1 MDLNELKGLPPEQA
15 IEKAAAWAG
24 VRPEILD
31 GIWRTETGRGTHPTM
46 VGPETK
52 WGTAKGHFQQLD
64 SMVQV
69 WRQRT
74 GKELDPF
81 DFADGLY
88 MAAHQMRENI
98 KRYGNEEQ
106 AVMAYH
112 GGTNQKNW
120 GKNTQDYL
128 RKVTGLRDV
137 GVPKITSGGTKVAP
151 GALELP
157 ATLEEQ
163 IAQIG
168 PVDRTTAA
176 PTAPVVPPP
185 VLERDQSAA
194 PVTTVQSEGTF
205 RGDVAT
211 AAEAAYAPAPDF
223 SWADK
228 QDAAYENSMEPWFN
242 LARTLGDGGPER
254 DPKWMRWAAE
264 NDADVYK
271 DFPLESDRE
280 FLREAVSAQD
290 LEARKAR
297 LAERKAN
304 EKITGADG
312 PWAELGHSV
321 LADLRNPASW
331 TADLVA
337 TAGLS
342 KIARI
347 GSMTA
352 TAARRAAIPLTVA
365 ESVAGSLTMD
375 AMLTM
380 AGEYRSANDVVSGA
394 VASAGIGALFSVPAY
409 REASRRE
416 LEEFERKAINDAVN
430 GKLDTLQQAVDEL
443 GAGADPVEVG
453 RRAAVIEA
461 GKLKEEHSAALTA
474 APEGDRIPAAEPV
487 PEPEV
492 AEPEFSADLRADSNF
507 AKPETRSITDM
518 TAHGDAPYKM
528 ARDLGMDLPD
538 TPDAAARVGAL
549 EAADAQGGVVIHGAA
564 KDDVLYK
571 QYAQVLADLQR
582 QFGLN
587 DVTLHLTNGGT
598 QLTSELGAHR
608 LQSARSSIIALRPG
622 AGYDTLVHEFGHA
635 VFAHRLASQPMEKQ
649 AAMRA
654 AWQEWRKLYDQPG
667 RAQEA
672 VLRRSPVTGQAKRPD
687 SFAAQAATGR
697 VGGTLR
703 RLWDQAF
710 PGDAEKAKKFADYYA
725 NFDEYSAEQM
735 VKFIEAEAAGLG
747 GGKLSV
753 PKQIFQMVADVI
765 RWAKEL
771 FGFAKQHDLIRPEE
785 PFKEFFESLLGGN
798 AAKGLPA
805 FDPGVQAMAVPVG
818 GFKGPAMLSPPMPR
832 IMGAD
837 FAFAQKYGLDLM
849 PQNTPVER
857 AEFKAV
863 MDIYRKAE
871 AWVAKNPR
879 LDERARTLLN
889 KSSVFQVTG
898 TALAGS
904 DNPVA
909 RMVAGTLLESTTGAQ
924 GRRATA
930 AIAADMHS
938 RRFLGNTIG
947 EYTTA
952 YDQWAKLNGGS
963 LVDEFKGTTRER
975 FDRAV
980 ALEISNRALGRTSG
994 DAPVVRAADILEK
1007 AYERMR
1013 AAQVTTGTVG
1023 HAMLPDSAKGYMPR
1037 VLNKGKVIN
1046 MTDAELRAFADIM
1059 SEQFQTLEG
1068 FDKKFSDELARKYVD
1083 HARIN
1088 ANGGHEIPANIHQP
1102 GAADM
1107 VRKALEDLGLGR
1119 EALVAMMQRFSRG
1132 GPSHTKH
1139 RLNLDLTKDYNGVK
1153 LLDLYD
1159 TDQLNLLR
1167 RYSRRVSGEVAL
1179 AQFGVMGSQGLRLLR
1194 RAMEFGP
1201 DANKPELREAFDQ
1214 IAAEFLGQPFGN
1226 ASGKWMDRAMQV
1238 NSLARMGGM
1247 GITQAGE
1254 MVNAVWHIGVLQSL
1268 ATIPSLPRLRREIL
1282 ALSRGE
1288 KVDNPILTSIE
1299 QYGGAG
1305 EFGMDGYRM
1314 VLPYDDLGN
1323 AYHTYGKDT
1332 VTALDKVLRAGN
1344 YTQGILSGWRAIH
1357 GVQQRAVAEQI
1368 TLKAIRYMRDDLESV
1383 ALADMGFT
1391 KSFQRKFKKDLPN
1404 MVTYDAGGRV
1414 QSFDLTKASDPALA
1428 AEFAQA
1434 VLRGTNQII
1443 QGQFIGET
1451 GKWAHEGW
1459 LKMFTQFR
1467 TFPLVAMEKQ
1477 WARQRA
1483 NHGYLTAIG
1492 MMAGSIAA
1500 VSPLIMARVYLSSLG
1515 RPDAEEYLEER
1526 LQPAHIAR
1534 MALNYVALSGLSG
1547 DLLDA
1552 LSAVAPDDWG
1562 LQQAGARSGGAQG
1575 AIGNIAAPA
1584 LGYVDDAYKA
1594 LQDADNPH
1602 KWLQLAPFS
1611 RLPYLVPLVNLTR
1624 KE

>member
-128 RKVTGLRDV
+128 RKVTGLQDV
-137 GVPKITSGGTKVAP
+137 GVPKITSGGAKVAP

-168 PVDRTTAA
+168 PVDRTTAV

-185 VLERDQSAA
+185 VLERDPSAA

-205 RGDVAT
+205 LGDVAT

-304 EKITGADG
+304 EKVTGADG

-352 TAARRAAIPLTVA
+352 TAARRAAIPLTMA

-380 AGEYRSANDVVSGA
+380 AGEYRSSNDVVSGA
-394 VASAGIGALFSVPAY
+394 VASAGLGALFSVPAY

-453 RRAAVIEA
+453 RRASVIEA

-487 PEPEV
+487 PVEEV
-492 AEPEFSADLRADSNF
+492 LESADLS
-507 AKPETRSITDM
+507 PQGRSL
-518 TAHGDAPYKM
+518 
-528 ARDLGMDLPD
+528 RD
-538 TPDAAARVGAL
+538 RI
-549 EAADAQGGVVIHGAA
+549 EAAQ
-564 KDDVLYK
+564 
-571 QYAQVLADLQR
+571 
-582 QFGLN
+582 
-587 DVTLHLTNGGT
+587 
-598 QLTSELGAHR
+598 
-608 LQSARSSIIALRPG
+608 
-622 AGYDTLVHEFGHA
+622 
-635 VFAHRLASQPMEKQ
+635 
-649 AAMRA
+649 
-654 AWQEWRKLYDQPG
+654 
-667 RAQEA
+667 
-672 VLRRSPVTGQAKRPD
+672 
-687 SFAAQAATGR
+687 
-697 VGGTLR
+697 
-703 RLWDQAF
+703 
-710 PGDAEKAKKFADYYA
+710 PGDAEKVYAPFEDPAYLQRRKDAWATNTQWQADA
-725 NFDEYSAEQM
+725 RARAPDFDELPTGVHISRTATPEVKAAADSIIPILQKYLPPEAKVVFGTETKRTDADGIVTSAGDVHVIGLTQRPGAPSEMLHTAAHEAGHVVFHQWAKDIPAPILDRVNQDWMAFVGRLRRGDPDAVNDRFAPTSPSRAANVGDSLPRTNYVASRDEWLAEQW
-735 VKFIEAEAAGLG
+735 VKHVQTE
-747 GGKLSV
+747 
-753 PKQIFQMVADVI
+753 
-765 RWAKEL
+765 
-771 FGFAKQHDLIRPEE
+771 
-785 PFKEFFESLLGGN
+785 
-798 AAKGLPA
+798 AAKGTYGDVPQGIIDKLVNAVKRVVQYVLDVTRQGKLAPEAGPQEMFTWIMANASGARKASEEFLAPELRLPDLEA
-805 FDPGVQAMAVPVG
+805 ASMPVG

-849 PQNTPVER
+849 PQNTPLER

-889 KSSVFQVTG
+889 KSAMFQVTG

-930 AIAADMHS
+930 AIAADMHN

-952 YDQWAKLNGGS
+952 YDQWAKLNGGN
-963 LVDEFKGTTRER
+963 LMDEFKGTTRER

-994 DAPVVRAADILEK
+994 DALVVRAADILEK

-1107 VRKALEDLGLGR
+1107 VRKALEDMGIGR
-1119 EALVAMMQRFSRG
+1119 EALVEMMQRFSRG
-1132 GPSHTKH
+1132 GPSYTKH

-1383 ALADMGFT
+1383 ALTDMGFT

-1414 QSFDLTKASDPALA
+1414 QSFDLTKASDPAIA